1 MKLNIP
7 NRLKGKVLIKEI
19 WKDINEYENMYQ
31 VSNLGRIRS
40 LNKNKDKIKILK
52 PYINKYGYLT
62 ISLSKNGN
70 KNLFLIHR
78 LVAEAFIPN
87 PENKPCV
94 DHINT
99 IKTKNEV
106 TNLRWVTYKEN
117 SNNELTKKKMSKSQ
131 KGKTM
136 SEETKKKISEV
147 NKGRKLSEETR
158 KNMSK
163 GHKNP
168 SEETRKK
175 IGESQKKKIYC
186 IELNKIYNSIKEASE
201 DLNIDGSS
209 ISKVC
214 KGKRKTAGDYHWRY
228 I

>member
-117 SNNELTKKKMSKSQ
+117 SNNELTKKK
-131 KGKTM
+131 
-136 SEETKKKISEV
+136 
-147 NKGRKLSEETR
+147 
-158 KNMSK
+158 
-163 GHKNP
+163 
-168 SEETRKK
+168 
-175 IGESQKKKIYC
+175 IYC

>member
-158 KNMSK
+158 K
-163 GHKNP
+163 
-168 SEETRKK
+168 K
-175 IGESQKKKIYC
+175 ISESQKKKIYC
-186 IELNKIYNSIKEASE
+186 IKLNKIYNSIKEASE

-214 KGKRKTAGDYHWRY
+214 KSKRKTAGDYHWRY